1 MKQVAQVILIH
12 LESGK
17 VRDTAATK
25 AVSQFSCS
33 VFSAV
38 KSKAK
43 FMRPLLQLKNIALD
57 QGFRI
62 GIVSRN
68 LNKARS

>member
-1 MKQVAQVILIH
+1 MKQVVQVILIH

-17 VRDTAATK
+17 VRDTAAAKTV
-25 AVSQFSCS
+25 AQFSCS

-43 FMRPLLQLKNIALD
+43 FMRPLLQLKNIALN
-57 QGFRI
+57 QAFG
-62 GIVSRN
+62 
-68 LNKARS
+68 